1 MLEQPESDTSAPRQ
15 QWFLYMIRCAS
26 GHLYTGITT
35 DIERRFQQHQAGKGA
50 RYLRGKGPLAL
61 VFQHATGSHSDSLK
75 LELAVKKLSKPA
87 KETMIANGHL
97 PVFATATQT
106 NA

>member
-1 MLEQPESDTSAPRQ
+1 MLEQPDSDTPPPRQ
-15 QWFLYMIRCAS
+15 QWFLYMIRCPN

-50 RYLRGKGPLAL
+50 RYLRGKAPLSL
-61 VFQHATGSHSDSLK
+61 VFQQATGSHSDSLK

-87 KETMIANGHL
+87 KETMISNGQL
-97 PVFATATQT
+97 PAFATATQT